1 MVQMNPS
8 LLAKPDK
15 EHVLLLM
22 PFFAEAS
29 SRLGH
34 SAASPSLL
42 TNTGSGGSAHRL
54 FHRHSN
60 ITTSRGHNSEPT
72 PQLALWL
79 SRCCTSQRSNCIIK
93 SGSSCYSNCTSVL
106 LYHWRIVAIHKI
118 TISTNTKLTTH
129 KFSQRLKIYIIFLFL
144 SYYSENPLSIMN
156 NIYLYCISCTL
167 PSLMAYSHFPSDFI
181 NALN

>member
-79 SRCCTSQRSNCIIK
+79 SRCCTSQRSNCIK

-106 LYHWRIVAIHKI
+106 LYHWRRVAIHKI
-118 TISTNTKLTTH
+118 TISTNTKLTTQVQPKVKNLYH
-129 KFSQRLKIYIIFLFL
+129 FSIFVILFRKTRCPLWKIFICTVSVVHYHPSWHIR
-144 SYYSENPLSIMN
+144 
-156 NIYLYCISCTL
+156 ISPVILLT
-167 PSLMAYSHFPSDFI
+167 H
-181 NALN
+181 

>member
-22 PFFAEAS
+22 PFFAETS

-42 TNTGSGGSAHRL
+42 TNASSGGSAHRL

-60 ITTSRGHNSEPT
+60 ITSSRGHNSEPT

-79 SRCCTSQRSNCIIK
+79 PRCCSSQRSNCIK
-93 SGSSCYSNCTSVL
+93 SGSLCYSYCTYENLSRHTNGEDLRL
-106 LYHWRIVAIHKI
+106 LSDNTNQHCL
-118 TISTNTKLTTH
+118 ISTNTKLTH
-129 KFSQRLKIYIIFLFL
+129 RFSQSLKIYIIFLHL
-144 SYYSENPLSIMN
+144 SNYR
-156 NIYLYCISCTL
+156 TRRQ
-167 PSLMAYSHFPSDFI
+167 
-181 NALN
+181 